1 MKQTKNI
8 KVYGTL
14 VNNTL
19 DTSVADTDHNDVLMN
34 AYQLY
39 DGRFGDT
46 PAPKNFQDII
56 NKRLT
61 AIQYADGTT
70 TIKNRDGVTP
80 DDYVLEVYGDTN
92 IKGDLNI
99 EGDNNIGGDLHVGG
113 NISGISLNDLDDVT
127 LGTLSAGKILKYD
140 GTKWIAGTDDSGSTG
155 STTLAD
161 LTDTNI
167 PNPISGHILVYD
179 GDTQKWMGV
188 SINQLINGIIINGA
202 QKLSDLSD
210 VDPSISTATQGQV
223 LVYNQV
229 TEKWEPKTL
238 SSGSG
243 GFQQQ
248 TYTIT
253 LRKKASYPYSYNSTV
268 HSQNAQD
275 ITGQLIPG
283 KNNAY
288 LYVSDETVLFDSA
301 NNEQIRAI
309 TSSTIFSDISK
320 QRVFSSNVQRHEY
333 SGSNWNVY
341 INGTQKQFYTTTRWL
356 TPSELNSHTG
366 TLANGIDDTDP
377 QSILTVATH
386 LPSAKYYYGNS
397 EIYDTNNPSV
407 STADSFATT
416 DPNDNI
422 VKNYVYISNGPSS
435 ITYPGLTTNWYTTYI
450 NDSGDE
456 IMNSVTEAQYLT
468 ARRWRT
474 GTIPVEAP
482 ANSFIWKP
490 IVASD
495 IVMPDTIT
503 LTITTRKEVLA

>member
-80 DDYVLEVYGDTN
+80 YDYVLEVYGDTN

-140 GTKWIAGTDDSGSTG
+140 GTKWIAGTDNSGSNG
-155 STTLAD
+155 STTLVD

-179 GDTQKWMGV
+179 GDTQKWIGV

-210 VDPSISTATQGQV
+210 VDPSISTATQG
-223 LVYNQV
+223 
-229 TEKWEPKTL
+229 
-238 SSGSG
+238 
-243 GFQQQ
+243 
-248 TYTIT
+248 
-253 LRKKASYPYSYNSTV
+253 
-268 HSQNAQD
+268 
-275 ITGQLIPG
+275 
-283 KNNAY
+283 
-288 LYVSDETVLFDSA
+288 
-301 NNEQIRAI
+301 
-309 TSSTIFSDISK
+309 
-320 QRVFSSNVQRHEY
+320 
-333 SGSNWNVY
+333 
-341 INGTQKQFYTTTRWL
+341 
-356 TPSELNSHTG
+356 
-366 TLANGIDDTDP
+366 
-377 QSILTVATH
+377 
-386 LPSAKYYYGNS
+386 
-397 EIYDTNNPSV
+397 
-407 STADSFATT
+407 
-416 DPNDNI
+416 
-422 VKNYVYISNGPSS
+422 
-435 ITYPGLTTNWYTTYI
+435 
-450 NDSGDE
+450 
-456 IMNSVTEAQYLT
+456 
-468 ARRWRT
+468 
-474 GTIPVEAP
+474 
-482 ANSFIWKP
+482 
-490 IVASD
+490 
-495 IVMPDTIT
+495 
-503 LTITTRKEVLA
+503 